1 MGNRRGSLLGIVSKF
16 SRFLIGVIIQPTTQR
31 NLIQMSDRQK
41 EKKETLKKR
50 SKKTKEKREK
60 IKDTLTIDGLADFI
74 REIMTEEGL
83 IAERGNPYHRADGT
97 WGSKDNAV
105 TYSSSRKKK
114 YKDSKLETPARGTIT
129 KSGKISSKFGMS
141 SGSPEK
147 QCGKINLKTGEPKK
161 KTRSCK
167 DYPANYSDKDKVD
180 EANEPNAM
188 SSADTLYIK
197 ELIKQEIVRY
207 TKELQSKLQSRSS
220 KKEGACTWEEFLRLN
235 QQYVA
240 SQEPPKN

>member
-1 MGNRRGSLLGIVSKF
+1 
-16 SRFLIGVIIQPTTQR
+16 
-31 NLIQMSDRQK
+31 MSDRDN
-41 EKKETLKKR
+41 EKRQTLKKR

-97 WGSKDNAV
+97 WGSKDNAE
-105 TYSSSRKKK
+105 TYSLSGKKK
-114 YKDSKLETPARGTIT
+114 FKDSELETPARGTIT

-141 SGSPEK
+141 SGSPDK
-147 QCGKINLKTGEPKK
+147 QCGKINLKTGERKK

-188 SSADTLYIK
+188 SSADTLYLK
-197 ELIKQEIVRY
+197 ALIK
-207 TKELQSKLQSRSS
+207 KEFERLKKDFLATQNKARVSS
-220 KKEGACTWEEFLRLN
+220 KKNKSEGACTWAEFLRLN
-235 QQYVA
+235 QQYIA
-240 SQEPPKN
+240 SQEPPKK

>member
-1 MGNRRGSLLGIVSKF
+1 
-16 SRFLIGVIIQPTTQR
+16 
-31 NLIQMSDRQK
+31 MSDRDN
-41 EKKETLKKR
+41 EKRQTLKKR

-60 IKDTLTIDGLADFI
+60 IKDTLTIDGLAELI

-83 IAERGNPYHRADGT
+83 LTDVNAMHKADGT
-97 WGSKDNAV
+97 WASKANAK
-105 TYSSSRKKK
+105 TYSLTKNNKF
-114 YKDSKLETPARGTIT
+114 KDSELEVPARGSIT
-129 KSGKISSKFGMS
+129 KNGKISSKFGMN
-141 SGSPEK
+141 SGSPDK
-147 QCGKINLKTGEPKK
+147 QCGRLNIDGSKKK